1 MARPKAFAEQ
11 DALQAAMETFW
22 QKGYHQTSMQDLVD
36 AMGIN
41 RASLYDTF
49 ADKHTLYKLALV
61 HYADLNR
68 AELTEAIAEAES
80 ARAKIQLIFDRVV
93 QEIVD
98 DSEQK
103 GCFLTNATLEML
115 PHYPD
120 VATIITDDTEAL
132 TATLHDLLHEG
143 IAAKEFR
150 AKLPVDEVVPYLISQ
165 LSGLRVLGKTNASP
179 TMLKAVVEL
188 AMKTL

>member
-22 QKGYHQTSMQDLVD
+22 RKGYHQTSMQDLVD

-49 ADKHTLYKLALV
+49 ADKHTLYKLALT
-61 HYADLNR
+61 HYCDLNT
-68 AELTEAIAEAES
+68 AEMAEVIAEANT
-80 ARAKIQLIFDRVV
+80 ARAKIQAIFDRVLR
-93 QEIVD
+93 EILE
-98 DSEQK
+98 DSDRK
-103 GCFLTNATLEML
+103 GCFVINATLEMV

-120 VATIITDDTEAL
+120 VFIIVNDDNEVLRLMLHTILATGK
-132 TATLHDLLHEG
+132 TAGELP
-143 IAAKEFR
+143 
-150 AKLPVDEVVPYLISQ
+150 AKLPVNEMIPFLMNQ
-165 LSGLRVLGKTNASP
+165 LLGLWVLGKTNASP
-179 TMLKAVVEL
+179 TALEAVVRL